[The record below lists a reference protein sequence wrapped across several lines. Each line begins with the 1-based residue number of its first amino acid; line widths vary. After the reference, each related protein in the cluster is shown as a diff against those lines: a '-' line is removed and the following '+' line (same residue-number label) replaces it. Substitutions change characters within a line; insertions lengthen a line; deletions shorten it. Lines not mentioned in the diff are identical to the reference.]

1 MMAAFADMIGEWAA
15 KTEARTL
22 AVYRRSIELL
32 AEEMATTKPVGGR
45 VPFQS
50 GNLARSVMASTEG
63 MPKTSA
69 LPTAGGNVGAI
80 VATLK
85 LNQPIWLG
93 YQAIYARR
101 QNYGFV
107 GADKLGRVFN
117 QEGSHFIEYAI
128 EMWPTIVKLAAED
141 TQARVEARKK

>member
-1 MMAAFADMIGEWAA
+1 MGAFADHLTAWTKE
-15 KTEARTL
+15 TEARTE
-22 AVYRRSIELL
+22 AVYRRSIEIL
-32 AEEMATTKPVGGR
+32 ADEMRTSKEKGGR
-45 VPFQS
+45 VPYDD
-50 GNLARSVMASTEG
+50 GNLARSLLASTQAMPTTAEG
-63 MPKTSA
+63 PFS
-69 LPTAGGNVGAI
+69 GSDVGAV

-85 LNQPIWLG
+85 LTQPVWLG
-93 YQAIYARR
+93 YQAVYARR

-117 QEGSHFIEYAI
+117 QPGSYFVEYAI